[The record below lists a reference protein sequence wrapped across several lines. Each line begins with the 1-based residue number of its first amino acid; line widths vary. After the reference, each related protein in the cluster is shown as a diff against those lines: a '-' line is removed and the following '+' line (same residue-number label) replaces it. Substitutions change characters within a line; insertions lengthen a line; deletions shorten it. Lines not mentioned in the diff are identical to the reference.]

1 MASQQRHWWHAFY
14 QSKAGYAFVW
24 LTVYAITLTVGATIF
39 FYKIPLPEGRI
50 TLSSV
55 SYLPSDAENP
65 AELDLKNWTATTLPD
80 SWQERKS
87 TATNIWYRTSFVLDD
102 APKQLWAIL
111 IPAVKLN
118 AAVFLNG
125 KLLGSGGRFS
135 DPVARN
141 WMRPLL
147 FSIPDGLLHSGN
159 NIIHVRVKSDPPGSG
174 QLCALQLAPYK
185 DLVQAYDVHYLFHI
199 TSIEIITT
207 MLLVMGGLIAVLWL
221 VRRNETYYIFYA
233 LAVIV
238 WGTHNFNIFI
248 IDIPI
253 STRMWDWFAY
263 ITIGFY
269 TFLSLIFIHRFLEK
283 HHPRVEAAVITTGLA
298 GSIILAFL
306 DDSLFYPAVYLVW
319 YPIVFS
325 AGFYVLIYTCIEAW
339 KRRSVELQFLTATG
353 GITMLYATHDMLVM
367 HGLANWEDGYFIQ
380 YAAAVLLTL
389 FSIVLLRRYTKSLNE
404 IDILNRDLEQRVE
417 EKRIQLEKN
426 YNRLRKMESEQV
438 LAEERER
445 LTRDMHDGMGG
456 HLVSTLAMIES
467 GKASIHDITT
477 ALKDSR
483 NDLRLMIDSMDIQ
496 EDDLATLLGMFRMRI
511 TQRLKSSRLKL
522 AWQVEDIPPIP
533 DFGPR
538 QALHVLRILQ
548 EAITNTIKHAQADSI
563 CLSAYPSPD
572 KAGNASVIVELSDN
586 GNGISTSGTSGNGLK
601 NMQYRACKAGGI
613 LEVDSDTSG
622 TRIRLLLPAFS
633 GNPD

>member
-1 MASQQRHWWHAFY
+1 MNGLITLQQHHNWHNFY
-14 QSKAGYAFVW
+14 QSKTGYAFIW
-24 LTVYAITLTVGATIF
+24 LSVYAITMAIGSSIF
-39 FYKIPLPEGRI
+39 FYEIPLPDGRLM
-50 TLSSV
+50 LSSV
-55 SYLPSDAENP
+55 TYLSSNVKNPS
-65 AELDLKNWTATTLPD
+65 ELERTNWTRTTLPD

-87 TATNIWYRTSFVLDD
+87 TATNIWYRTSVNLDHT
-102 APKQLWAIL
+102 PKQLWAIL
-111 IPAVKLN
+111 IPAVKMN

-174 QLCALQLAPYK
+174 QLCILQLAPYK
-185 DLVQAYDVHYLFHI
+185 DLVRAYDIHYLFHI

-207 MLLVMGGLIAVLWL
+207 MLLVMGGFIAVLWL
-221 VRRNETYYIFYA
+221 VRRQETYYGYYA
-233 LAVIV
+233 LAVII
-238 WGTHNFNIFI
+238 WGIHNFNIFI
-248 IDIPI
+248 TDIPV
-253 STRMWDWFAY
+253 STRLWDWFAY

-269 TFLSLIFIHRFLEK
+269 TFLSLIFIHRFLGK
-283 HHPRVEAAVITTGLA
+283 HHPRIEIAVITTGLA

-306 DDSLFYPAVYLVW
+306 DDSRFYSAVYLIW

-325 AGFYVLIYTCIEAW
+325 TGFYILTYTCIEAW

-353 GITMLYATHDMLVM
+353 GITMLYASHDMMVM

-389 FSIVLLRRYTKSLNE
+389 FSIVLLRRYTKSLHE
-404 IDILNRDLEQRVE
+404 IDSLNRDLEKRVE
-417 EKRIQLEKN
+417 EKHIQLEEN
-426 YNRLRKMESEQV
+426 YNRLRQMESERV

-467 GKASIHDITT
+467 GNASMQAIAT
-477 ALKDSR
+477 ALKDSLD
-483 NDLRLMIDSMDIQ
+483 DLRLMIDSMDIQ
-496 EDDLATLLGMFRMRI
+496 ENDLATLLGMFRMRI
-511 TQRLKSSRLKL
+511 AQRLKNSQLTLRWL
-522 AWQVEDIPPIP
+522 VDDIPPIQN
-533 DFGPR
+533 FGPQ

-548 EAITNTIKHAQADSI
+548 EAITNTIKHAQANSI
-563 CLSAYPSPD
+563 CLSTYLSTH
-572 KAGNASVIVELSDN
+572 KAGNASVIVEISDN
-586 GNGISTSGTSGNGLK
+586 GNGITASNTLGNGLK
-601 NMQYRACKAGGI
+601 NMHHRARMAGGT
-613 LEVDSDTSG
+613 LEIHSDTSG
-622 TRIRLLLPAFS
+622 TQIRLLLPVS
-633 GNPD
+633 